1 MQYEVVGVQFKQVGK
16 KYFFDPNGFELKKG
30 DYVLVETIRGME
42 FGTVVI
48 DPKFVNEEDV
58 FLPLKPVMRIA
69 TDEDIEKHRKNKAD
83 EVEAL
88 ASCEQLII
96 KNKLDM
102 QLLGCEY
109 TFDRTKLIFYFTAEG
124 RVDFRQLVKDLAYTF
139 RLRIELRQ
147 IGVRDAAKM
156 IGGLGPCGRVLCCT
170 SFLGEFATVT
180 IKMAK
185 NQQLSL
191 NPSKISGIC
200 GKLLCCLKYENETYV
215 ELMQRLPDVGNRVL
229 TEFGEGRVRSIN
241 MISETL
247 LVDYKDTTRKHEA
260 SEIIKIL
267 DRKVKKEEIPFDPE
281 LKELMDQDVESS
293 G

>member
-16 KYFFDPNGFELKKG
+16 KYFFDPNGFDLKQG
-30 DYVLVETIRGME
+30 DHVLVETIRGME

-48 DPKFVNEEDV
+48 NPKMVDEEDV

-69 TDEDIEKHRKNKAD
+69 TEEDVQKHYQNKAD
-83 EVEAL
+83 EAHAIETCEA
-88 ASCEQLII
+88 LII

-102 QLLGCEY
+102 HLLGCEY

-124 RVDFRQLVKDLAYTF
+124 RVDFRQLVKDLAYAF

-191 NPSKISGIC
+191 NPSKISGVC

-215 ELMQRLPDVGNRVL
+215 ELMKRLPDVGNRVL
-229 TEFGEGRVRSIN
+229 TEMGEGRVRSIN

-247 LVDYKDTTRKHEA
+247 MVEYNDIIRKHDA
-260 SEIIKIL
+260 SDILKIL
-267 DRKVKKEEIPFDPE
+267 DRKVKKEEIAIDPDQ
-281 LKELMDQDVESS
+281 LKELID
-293 G
+293 

>member
-30 DYVLVETIRGME
+30 DYVLVETVRGME

-48 DPKFVNEEDV
+48 APKLVGEEDV

-69 TDEDIEKHRKNKAD
+69 TEEDIEKHRQNKAD
-83 EVEAL
+83 EAYAIEA
-88 ASCEQLII
+88 CEQLIV

-147 IGVRDAAKM
+147 IGFRDAAKM

-215 ELMQRLPDVGNRVL
+215 ELMKRLPDVGNRVL
-229 TEFGEGRVRSIN
+229 TELGEGRVRSIN

-247 LVDYKDTTRKHEA
+247 MVEYKDTIRKHDA
-260 SEIIKIL
+260 SEILKIL
-267 DRKVKKEEIPFDPE
+267 DRKVKKEEIQIDPE
-281 LKELMDQDVESS
+281 LKQLID
-293 G
+293 

>member
-30 DYVLVETIRGME
+30 DYVLVETVRGME

-48 DPKFVNEEDV
+48 APKLVGEEDV

-69 TDEDIEKHRKNKAD
+69 TEEDIEKHRQNKAD
-83 EVEAL
+83 EAYAIEA
-88 ASCEQLII
+88 CEQLIV

-147 IGVRDAAKM
+147 IGVCDAAKM

-215 ELMQRLPDVGNRVL
+215 ELMKRLPDVGNRVL
-229 TEFGEGRVRSIN
+229 TELGEGRVRSIN

-247 LVDYKDTTRKHEA
+247 MVEYKDTIRKHDA
-260 SEIIKIL
+260 SEILKIL
-267 DRKVKKEEIPFDPE
+267 DRKVKKEEIQIDPE
-281 LKELMDQDVESS
+281 LKQLID
-293 G
+293 

>member
-281 LKELMDQDVESS
+281 LKELMD
-293 G
+293 

>member
-30 DYVLVETIRGME
+30 DYVLVETVRGME

-48 DPKFVNEEDV
+48 APKLVGEEDV

-69 TDEDIEKHRKNKAD
+69 TEEDIEKHRQNKAD
-83 EVEAL
+83 EAYAIEA
-88 ASCEQLII
+88 CEQLIV

-191 NPSKISGIC
+191 NPSKISGVC

-215 ELMQRLPDVGNRVL
+215 ELMKRLPDVGNRVL
-229 TEFGEGRVRSIN
+229 TELGEGRVRSIN
-241 MISETL
+241 MISDTL
-247 LVDYKDTTRKHEA
+247 MVEYKDTIRKHDA
-260 SEIIKIL
+260 SEILKIL
-267 DRKVKKEEIPFDPE
+267 DRKVKKEEIQIDPE
-281 LKELMDQDVESS
+281 LKQLID
-293 G
+293 

>member
-16 KYFFDPNGFELKKG
+16 KYFFDPNGFELKKD

-48 DPKFVNEEDV
+48 EPKLVSEEDV

-69 TDEDIEKHRKNKAD
+69 TPEDIEKHRKNKED

-88 ASCEQLII
+88 KTCEHLII

-215 ELMQRLPDVGNRVL
+215 ELMERLPDVGNRVL

-247 LVDYKDTTRKHEA
+247 LVDYKDTTRKHHS

-267 DRKVKKEEIPFDPE
+267 DRKSKKEEIHIDEDLSE
-281 LKELMDQDVESS
+281 LID
-293 G
+293 

>member
-30 DYVLVETIRGME
+30 DYVLVETVRGME

-48 DPKFVNEEDV
+48 APKLVGEEDV
-58 FLPLKPVMRIA
+58 FLPLKPVMRIV
-69 TDEDIEKHRKNKAD
+69 TEEDIEKHRQNKAD
-83 EVEAL
+83 EAYAIEA
-88 ASCEQLII
+88 CEQLIV

-191 NPSKISGIC
+191 NPSKISGVC

-215 ELMQRLPDVGNRVL
+215 ELMKRLPDVGNRVL
-229 TEFGEGRVRSIN
+229 TELGEGRVRSIN

-247 LVDYKDTTRKHEA
+247 MVEYKDTIRKHDA
-260 SEIIKIL
+260 SEILKIL
-267 DRKVKKEEIPFDPE
+267 DRKVKKEEIQIDPE
-281 LKELMDQDVESS
+281 LKQLID
-293 G
+293 

>member
-30 DYVLVETIRGME
+30 DYVLVETVRGME

-48 DPKFVNEEDV
+48 APKLVGEEDV

-69 TDEDIEKHRKNKAD
+69 TEEDIEKHRQNKAD
-83 EVEAL
+83 EAYAIEA
-88 ASCEQLII
+88 CEQLIV

-124 RVDFRQLVKDLAYTF
+124 RVDFRQLVKDLAYAF

-215 ELMQRLPDVGNRVL
+215 ELMKRLPDVGNRVL
-229 TEFGEGRVRSIN
+229 TELGEGRVRSIN

-247 LVDYKDTTRKHEA
+247 MVEYKDTIRKHDA
-260 SEIIKIL
+260 SEILKIL
-267 DRKVKKEEIPFDPE
+267 DRKVKKEEIQIDPE
-281 LKELMDQDVESS
+281 LKQLID
-293 G
+293 

>member
-30 DYVLVETIRGME
+30 DYVLVETVRGME

-48 DPKFVNEEDV
+48 APKLVGEEDV

-69 TDEDIEKHRKNKAD
+69 TEEDIEKHRQNKAD
-83 EVEAL
+83 EAYAIEA
-88 ASCEQLII
+88 CEQLIV

-191 NPSKISGIC
+191 NPSKISGGC

-215 ELMQRLPDVGNRVL
+215 ELMKRLPDVGNRVL
-229 TEFGEGRVRSIN
+229 TELGEGRVRSIN

-247 LVDYKDTTRKHEA
+247 MVEYKDTIRKHDA
-260 SEIIKIL
+260 SEILKIL
-267 DRKVKKEEIPFDPE
+267 DRKVKKEEIQIDPE
-281 LKELMDQDVESS
+281 LKQLID
-293 G
+293 

>member
-30 DYVLVETIRGME
+30 DYVLVETVRGME

-48 DPKFVNEEDV
+48 APKLVGEEDV

-69 TDEDIEKHRKNKAD
+69 TEEDIEKHRQNKAD
-83 EVEAL
+83 EAYAIEA
-88 ASCEQLII
+88 CEQLIV

-147 IGVRDAAKM
+147 IGGRDAAKM

-215 ELMQRLPDVGNRVL
+215 ELMKRLPDVGNRVL
-229 TEFGEGRVRSIN
+229 TELGEGRVRSIN

-247 LVDYKDTTRKHEA
+247 MVEYKDTIRKHDA
-260 SEIIKIL
+260 SEILKIL
-267 DRKVKKEEIPFDPE
+267 DRKVKKEEIQIDPE
-281 LKELMDQDVESS
+281 LKQLID
-293 G
+293 

>member
-1 MQYEVVGVQFKQVGK
+1 MQYEVVGIQFKNVGK
-16 KYFFDPNGFELKKG
+16 KYFFDPNGFELTVG
-30 DYVLVETIRGME
+30 DYVLVETVRGME
-42 FGTVVI
+42 FGSVVI
-48 DPKFVNEEDV
+48 ASKLVNEEDV

-69 TDEDIEKHRKNKAD
+69 TEEDRLQHQKNKED
-83 EVEAL
+83 EAVAL
-88 ASCEQLII
+88 STCEELVQ

-109 TFDRTKLIFYFTAEG
+109 TFDRTKLIFYFTSEG

-156 IGGLGPCGRVLCCT
+156 IGGLGPCGRVLCCS
-170 SFLGEFATVT
+170 SFLGEFETVT

-200 GKLLCCLKYENETYV
+200 GKLLCCLKYENENYV
-215 ELMQRLPDVGNRVL
+215 ETMRRLPDVGNRVR
-229 TEFGEGRVRSIN
+229 TEVGEGRVRSVN
-241 MISETL
+241 MVSETI
-247 LVDYKDTTRKHEA
+247 VVEYKESIKKHHS

-267 DRKVKKEEIPFDPE
+267 DRKSSRKDDIVIDED
-281 LKELMDQDVESS
+281 LRNLMGD
-293 G
+293 

>member
-48 DPKFVNEEDV
+48 DPKFVNEGDV

-281 LKELMDQDVESS
+281 LKELMD
-293 G
+293 

>member
-30 DYVLVETIRGME
+30 DYVLVETVRGME

-48 DPKFVNEEDV
+48 APKLVGEEDV

-69 TDEDIEKHRKNKAD
+69 TEEDIEKHRQNKAD
-83 EVEAL
+83 EAYAIEA
-88 ASCEQLII
+88 CEQLIV

-139 RLRIELRQ
+139 RLRIELRE

-215 ELMQRLPDVGNRVL
+215 ELMKRLPDVGNRVL
-229 TEFGEGRVRSIN
+229 TELGEGRVRSIN

-247 LVDYKDTTRKHEA
+247 MVEYKDTIRKHDA
-260 SEIIKIL
+260 SEILKIL
-267 DRKVKKEEIPFDPE
+267 DRKVKKEEIQIDPE
-281 LKELMDQDVESS
+281 LKQLID
-293 G
+293 

>member
-1 MQYEVVGVQFKQVGK
+1 MQYEVVGVQFKLAGK

-30 DYVLVETIRGME
+30 DYVLVETVRGME

-48 DPKFVNEEDV
+48 APKLVGEEDV

-69 TDEDIEKHRKNKAD
+69 TEEDIEKHRQNKAD
-83 EVEAL
+83 EAYAIEA
-88 ASCEQLII
+88 CEQLIV

-215 ELMQRLPDVGNRVL
+215 ELMKRLPDVGNRVL
-229 TEFGEGRVRSIN
+229 TELGEGRVRSIN

-247 LVDYKDTTRKHEA
+247 MVEYKDTIRKHDA
-260 SEIIKIL
+260 SEILKIL
-267 DRKVKKEEIPFDPE
+267 DRKVKKEEIQIDPE
-281 LKELMDQDVESS
+281 LKQLID
-293 G
+293 

>member
-1 MQYEVVGVQFKQVGK
+1 MLFRSHAI
-16 KYFFDPNGFELKKG
+16 
-30 DYVLVETIRGME
+30 ETC
-42 FGTVVI
+42 
-48 DPKFVNEEDV
+48 
-58 FLPLKPVMRIA
+58 
-69 TDEDIEKHRKNKAD
+69 
-83 EVEAL
+83 EA
-88 ASCEQLII
+88 LII

-102 QLLGCEY
+102 HLLGCEY

-124 RVDFRQLVKDLAYTF
+124 RVDFRQLVKDLAYAF

-191 NPSKISGIC
+191 NPSKISGVC

-215 ELMQRLPDVGNRVL
+215 ELMKRLPDVGNRVL
-229 TEFGEGRVRSIN
+229 TEMGEGRVRSIN

-247 LVDYKDTTRKHEA
+247 MVEYKDTIRKHDA
-260 SEIIKIL
+260 NDILKIL
-267 DRKVKKEEIPFDPE
+267 DRKVKKEEIVIDPDQ
-281 LKELMDQDVESS
+281 LKELID
-293 G
+293 

>member
-48 DPKFVNEEDV
+48 GPKFVYEEDV

>member
-30 DYVLVETIRGME
+30 DYVLVETVRGME
-42 FGTVVI
+42 LGTVVI
-48 DPKFVNEEDV
+48 APTLVGEEDV
-58 FLPLKPVMRIA
+58 FLPLIPVMRIA
-69 TDEDIEKHRKNKAD
+69 TEEDIEKHRQNKAD
-83 EVEAL
+83 EAYAIEA
-88 ASCEQLII
+88 CEQLIV

-124 RVDFRQLVKDLAYTF
+124 RVDFRQLVQDLAYTF

-215 ELMQRLPDVGNRVL
+215 ELMKRLPDVGNRVL
-229 TEFGEGRVRSIN
+229 TELGEGRVRSIN

-247 LVDYKDTTRKHEA
+247 MVEYKDTIRKHDA
-260 SEIIKIL
+260 SEILKIL
-267 DRKVKKEEIPFDPE
+267 DRKVKKEEIQIDPE
-281 LKELMDQDVESS
+281 LKQLID
-293 G
+293 

>member
-30 DYVLVETIRGME
+30 DYVLVETVRGME

-48 DPKFVNEEDV
+48 APKLVGEEDV

-69 TDEDIEKHRKNKAD
+69 TEEDIEKHRQNKAD
-83 EVEAL
+83 EAYAIEA
-88 ASCEQLII
+88 CEQLIV

-156 IGGLGPCGRVLCCT
+156 IGGFGPCGRVLCCT

-215 ELMQRLPDVGNRVL
+215 ELMKRLPDVGNRVL
-229 TEFGEGRVRSIN
+229 TELGEGRVRSIN

-247 LVDYKDTTRKHEA
+247 MVEYKDTIRKHDA
-260 SEIIKIL
+260 SEILKIL
-267 DRKVKKEEIPFDPE
+267 DRKVKKEEIQIDPE
-281 LKELMDQDVESS
+281 LKQLID
-293 G
+293 

>member
-30 DYVLVETIRGME
+30 DYVLVETVRGME
-42 FGTVVI
+42 FGSVVI
-48 DPKFVNEEDV
+48 APKLVGEEDV

-69 TDEDIEKHRKNKAD
+69 TEEDIEKHRQNKAD
-83 EVEAL
+83 EAYAIEA
-88 ASCEQLII
+88 CEQLIV

-215 ELMQRLPDVGNRVL
+215 ELMKRLPDVGNRVL
-229 TEFGEGRVRSIN
+229 TELGEGRVRSIN

-247 LVDYKDTTRKHEA
+247 MVEYKDTIRKHDA
-260 SEIIKIL
+260 SEILKIL
-267 DRKVKKEEIPFDPE
+267 DRKVKKEEIQIDPE
-281 LKELMDQDVESS
+281 LKQLID
-293 G
+293 

>member
-30 DYVLVETIRGME
+30 DYVLVETVRGME

-48 DPKFVNEEDV
+48 APKLVGEEDV

-69 TDEDIEKHRKNKAD
+69 TEEDIEKHRQNKAD
-83 EVEAL
+83 EAYAIEA
-88 ASCEQLII
+88 CEQLIV

-191 NPSKISGIC
+191 NPSKISGVC

-215 ELMQRLPDVGNRVL
+215 ELMKRLPDVGNRVL
-229 TEFGEGRVRSIN
+229 TELGEGRVRSIN

-247 LVDYKDTTRKHEA
+247 MVEYKDKIRKHDA
-260 SEIIKIL
+260 SEILKIL
-267 DRKVKKEEIPFDPE
+267 DRKVKKEEIQIDPE
-281 LKELMDQDVESS
+281 LKQLID
-293 G
+293 

>member
-48 DPKFVNEEDV
+48 APKFVGEEDV

-69 TDEDIEKHRKNKAD
+69 TDEDIEKHRKNKSD
-83 EVEAL
+83 EMVAL
-88 ASCEQLII
+88 KTCEQLIV

-200 GKLLCCLKYENETYV
+200 GKLLCCLKYENDTYV
-215 ELMQRLPDVGNRVL
+215 ELMERLPDVGNRVL

-247 LVDYKDTTRKHEA
+247 MVEYKDTIRKHEVA
-260 SEIIKIL
+260 EIIKII
-267 DRKVKKEEIPFDPE
+267 DRKAKKEDIPFDPQ
-281 LKELMDQDVESS
+281 LKELMD
-293 G
+293 

>member
-16 KYFFDPNGFELKKG
+16 KYFFDPNGFELKK
-30 DYVLVETIRGME
+30 DDFVLVETVRGME

-48 DPKFVNEEDV
+48 DPKWIDEEDI
-58 FLPLKPVMRIA
+58 FLPLKPVIRIA
-69 TDEDIEKHRKNKAD
+69 TEEDIEQHRKNKAD
-83 EVEAL
+83 EAYAIEA
-88 ASCEQLII
+88 CEQLII
-96 KNKLDM
+96 KNHLEM

-215 ELMQRLPDVGNRVL
+215 ELMKRLPDVGNRVL
-229 TEFGEGRVRSIN
+229 TELGEGRVRSIN

-247 LVDYKDTTRKHEA
+247 MVEYKDTIRKHEA
-260 SEIIKIL
+260 SDILKIL
-267 DRKVKKEEIPFDPE
+267 DRKVKKEDIKIDPE
-281 LKELMDQDVESS
+281 LKQLID
-293 G
+293 

>member
-30 DYVLVETIRGME
+30 DYVLVETVRGME

-48 DPKFVNEEDV
+48 APKLVGEEDV

-69 TDEDIEKHRKNKAD
+69 TEEDIEKHRQNKAD
-83 EVEAL
+83 EAYAIEA
-88 ASCEQLII
+88 CEQLIV

-215 ELMQRLPDVGNRVL
+215 ELMKRLPDVGNRVL
-229 TEFGEGRVRSIN
+229 TELGEGRVRSIN

-247 LVDYKDTTRKHEA
+247 MVEYKDTIRKHDA
-260 SEIIKIL
+260 SEILKIL
-267 DRKVKKEEIPFDPE
+267 DRKVKKEEIQIDPE
-281 LKELMDQDVESS
+281 LKQLID
-293 G
+293 

>member
-30 DYVLVETIRGME
+30 DYVLVETVRGME

-48 DPKFVNEEDV
+48 APKLVGEEDV

-69 TDEDIEKHRKNKAD
+69 TEEDIEKHRQNKAD
-83 EVEAL
+83 EAYAIEA
-88 ASCEQLII
+88 CEQLIV

-170 SFLGEFATVT
+170 SFIGEFATVT

-215 ELMQRLPDVGNRVL
+215 ELMKRLPDVGNRVL
-229 TEFGEGRVRSIN
+229 TELGEGRVRSIN

-247 LVDYKDTTRKHEA
+247 MVEYKDTIRKHDA
-260 SEIIKIL
+260 SEILKIL
-267 DRKVKKEEIPFDPE
+267 DRKVKKEEIQIDPE
-281 LKELMDQDVESS
+281 LKQLID
-293 G
+293 

>member
-16 KYFFDPNGFELKKG
+16 KYFFDPNGFDLKKD

-48 DPKFVNEEDV
+48 EPKLVSEEDV

-69 TDEDIEKHRKNKAD
+69 TPEDIEKHRKNKED

-88 ASCEQLII
+88 NTCEQLIV

-200 GKLLCCLKYENETYV
+200 GKLLCCLKYENDTYV
-215 ELMQRLPDVGNRVL
+215 ELMERLPDVGNRIL

-247 LVDYKDTTRKHEA
+247 LVDYKDTTRKHNS

-267 DRKVKKEEIPFDPE
+267 DRKSKKEEIHIDE
-281 LKELMDQDVESS
+281 DLSDLID
-293 G
+293 

>member
-1 MQYEVVGVQFKQVGK
+1 MQYEVGGVQFKQVGK

-30 DYVLVETIRGME
+30 DYVLVETVRGME

-48 DPKFVNEEDV
+48 APKLVGEEDV

-69 TDEDIEKHRKNKAD
+69 TEEDIEKHRQNKAD
-83 EVEAL
+83 EAYAIEA
-88 ASCEQLII
+88 CEQLIV

-191 NPSKISGIC
+191 NPSKISGVC

-215 ELMQRLPDVGNRVL
+215 ELMKRLPDVGNRVL
-229 TEFGEGRVRSIN
+229 TELGEGRVRSIN

-247 LVDYKDTTRKHEA
+247 MVEYKDTIRKHDA
-260 SEIIKIL
+260 SEILKIL
-267 DRKVKKEEIPFDPE
+267 DRKVKKEEIQIDPE
-281 LKELMDQDVESS
+281 LKQLID
-293 G
+293 

>member
-30 DYVLVETIRGME
+30 DYVLVETVRGME

-48 DPKFVNEEDV
+48 APKLVGEEDV

-69 TDEDIEKHRKNKAD
+69 TEEDIEKHRQNKAD
-83 EVEAL
+83 EAYAIEA
-88 ASCEQLII
+88 CEQLIV

-185 NQQLSL
+185 
-191 NPSKISGIC
+191 KISWVC

-215 ELMQRLPDVGNRVL
+215 ELMKRLPDVGNRVL
-229 TEFGEGRVRSIN
+229 TELGEGRVRSIN

-247 LVDYKDTTRKHEA
+247 MVEYKDTIRKHDA
-260 SEIIKIL
+260 SEILKIL
-267 DRKVKKEEIPFDPE
+267 DRKVKKEEIQIDPE
-281 LKELMDQDVESS
+281 LKQLID
-293 G
+293 

>member
-48 DPKFVNEEDV
+48 GPKFVNEEDV

-215 ELMQRLPDVGNRVL
+215 ELMKRLPDVGNRVL
-229 TEFGEGRVRSIN
+229 TELGEGRVRSIN

-247 LVDYKDTTRKHEA
+247 MVEYKDTIRKHDA
-260 SEIIKIL
+260 SEILKIL
-267 DRKVKKEEIPFDPE
+267 DRKVKKEEIQIDPE
-281 LKELMDQDVESS
+281 LKQLID
-293 G
+293 

>member
-30 DYVLVETIRGME
+30 DYVLVETVRGME

-48 DPKFVNEEDV
+48 APKLVGEEDV

-69 TDEDIEKHRKNKAD
+69 TEEDIEKHRQNKAD
-83 EVEAL
+83 EAYAIEA
-88 ASCEQLII
+88 CEQLIV

-156 IGGLGPCGRVLCCT
+156 IGGLGLCGRVLCCT

-215 ELMQRLPDVGNRVL
+215 ELMKRLPDVGNRVL
-229 TEFGEGRVRSIN
+229 TELGEGRVRSIN

-247 LVDYKDTTRKHEA
+247 MVEYKDTIRKHDA
-260 SEIIKIL
+260 SEILKIL
-267 DRKVKKEEIPFDPE
+267 DRKVKKEEIQIDPE
-281 LKELMDQDVESS
+281 LKQLID
-293 G
+293 

>member
-1 MQYEVVGVQFKQVGK
+1 MQYEVVGVQIKQVGK

-30 DYVLVETIRGME
+30 DYVLVETVRGME

-48 DPKFVNEEDV
+48 APKLVGEEDV

-69 TDEDIEKHRKNKAD
+69 TEEDIEKHRQNKAD
-83 EVEAL
+83 EAYAIEA
-88 ASCEQLII
+88 CEQLIV

-215 ELMQRLPDVGNRVL
+215 ELMKRLPDVGNRVL
-229 TEFGEGRVRSIN
+229 TELGEGRVRSIN

-247 LVDYKDTTRKHEA
+247 MVEYKDTIRKHDA
-260 SEIIKIL
+260 SEILKIL
-267 DRKVKKEEIPFDPE
+267 DRKVKKEEIQIDPE
-281 LKELMDQDVESS
+281 LKQLID
-293 G
+293 

>member
-16 KYFFDPNGFELKKG
+16 KYFFDPNGFDLKQG
-30 DYVLVETIRGME
+30 DHVLVETIRGME

-48 DPKFVNEEDV
+48 NPKMVDEEDV

-69 TDEDIEKHRKNKAD
+69 TEEDVAKHHQNKAD
-83 EVEAL
+83 EAHAIETCEAL
-88 ASCEQLII
+88 IT

-102 QLLGCEY
+102 HLLGCEY

-124 RVDFRQLVKDLAYTF
+124 RVDFRQLVKDLAYAF

-191 NPSKISGIC
+191 NPSKISGVC

-215 ELMQRLPDVGNRVL
+215 ELMKRLPDVGNRVL
-229 TEFGEGRVRSIN
+229 TEMGEGRVRSIN

-247 LVDYKDTTRKHEA
+247 MVEYNDTIRKHD
-260 SEIIKIL
+260 SSDILKIL
-267 DRKVKKEEIPFDPE
+267 DRKVKKEEIAIDPDQ
-281 LKELMDQDVESS
+281 LKELID
-293 G
+293 

>member
-30 DYVLVETIRGME
+30 DYVLVETVRGME

-48 DPKFVNEEDV
+48 APKLVGEEDV

-69 TDEDIEKHRKNKAD
+69 TEEDIEKHRQNKAD
-83 EVEAL
+83 EAYAIEA
-88 ASCEQLII
+88 CEQLIV

-124 RVDFRQLVKDLAYTF
+124 RVDFRQLVKDLAYMF

-215 ELMQRLPDVGNRVL
+215 ELMKRLPDVGNRVL
-229 TEFGEGRVRSIN
+229 TELGEGRVRSIN

-247 LVDYKDTTRKHEA
+247 MVEYKDTIRKHDA
-260 SEIIKIL
+260 SEILKIL
-267 DRKVKKEEIPFDPE
+267 DRKVKKEEIQIDPE
-281 LKELMDQDVESS
+281 LKQLID
-293 G
+293 